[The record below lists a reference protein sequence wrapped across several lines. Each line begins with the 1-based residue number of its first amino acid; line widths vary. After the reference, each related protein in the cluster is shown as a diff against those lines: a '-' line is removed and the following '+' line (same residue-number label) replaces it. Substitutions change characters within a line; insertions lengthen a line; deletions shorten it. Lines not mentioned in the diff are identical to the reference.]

1 VLDQPVFTPNPRSG
15 FRQFVFYWLPV
26 LVYLTAIFYFSS
38 LSNPPSPLHFDN
50 ADKLEH
56 LCEYGLFGL
65 LVGRA
70 IRRSVSPYSMLA
82 AAVITVSLVMMIA
95 AADEYFQSFVP
106 GRDSDIFDWLTDT
119 TAAVASQLVLWRFWS
134 AAETQRKRARAAAA
148 AGRGGA

>member
-1 VLDQPVFTPNPRSG
+1 MLDQPVFTSNPRSG
-15 FRQFVFYWLPV
+15 FRQFLFYWLPV

-70 IRRSVSPYSMLA
+70 IRKSVSPYSMLA

-106 GRDSDIFDWLTDT
+106 GRDSAIFDWLTDT
-119 TAAVASQLVLWRFWS
+119 TAAITSQGLLWRAWS
-134 AAETQRKRARAAAA
+134 AAEKKRRQARAAAA
-148 AGRGGA
+148 RGGA